1 MELPALATWS
11 RRQPGASGLEPPEL
25 PPLVPAGTLRVVKRV
40 LTALLFVAAA
50 GAVAWLTRD
59 RLLPV
64 PERPSPNPPPFRR
77 VPEAPPAPRATRTK
91 SAPTATADDL
101 RRIKGIG
108 PVYAGRLGDLG
119 VDTFSGLIAADSE
132 QLAADLDVSVAS
144 VVEWKT
150 QATAFLD

>member
-1 MELPALATWS
+1 
-11 RRQPGASGLEPPEL
+11 
-25 PPLVPAGTLRVVKRV
+25 
-40 LTALLFVAAA
+40 LF
-50 GAVAWLTRD
+50 
-59 RLLPV
+59 
-64 PERPSPNPPPFRR
+64 
-77 VPEAPPAPRATRTK
+77 APRAIRTK
-91 SAPTATADDL
+91 SAPIATADDL